1 MHLKYLKH
9 LKPARHSTSRP
20 LRGFALIEA
29 LVSVVILTVA
39 ALGYAALQLRGL
51 SANSSAMWRSKATV
65 LAYEAA
71 DRVRANIP
79 GATAGQYNNL
89 VNPAVTSACTLTN
102 VCSTTQMAARDFSQ
116 WRTTV
121 LNALPGGSGVICL
134 DSTADDGTAASPACD
149 GTGTQVAIKVFWSE
163 RGVASRFVNVV
174 RP

>member
-1 MHLKYLKH
+1 MRLKH
-9 LKPARHSTSRP
+9 PKSRP
-20 LRGFALIEA
+20 PQGFALIEV
-29 LVSVVILTVA
+29 LVSVVILAVA

-89 VNPAVTSACTLTN
+89 INPAVTTACTLVN

-116 WRTTV
+116 WRATV
-121 LNALPGGSGVICL
+121 LDALPGGSGVICL

-149 GTGTQVAIKVFWSE
+149 GSGAQVAIKVFWTE

>member
-1 MHLKYLKH
+1 MRLKSKSV
-9 LKPARHSTSRP
+9 PMPTPRSVQ
-20 LRGFALIEA
+20 GFALIEV
-29 LVSVVILTVA
+29 LVSVVILAVA

-89 VNPAVTSACTLTN
+89 INPAVTSACTLVN

-121 LNALPGGSGVICL
+121 LSALPSGSGVICL

-149 GTGTQVAIKVFWSE
+149 GSGAQVAIKVFWSE